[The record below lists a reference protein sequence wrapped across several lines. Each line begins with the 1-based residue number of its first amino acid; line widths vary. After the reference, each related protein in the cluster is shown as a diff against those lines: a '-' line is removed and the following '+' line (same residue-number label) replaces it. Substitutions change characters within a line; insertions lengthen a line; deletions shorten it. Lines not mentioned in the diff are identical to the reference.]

1 MKTFFFEA
9 IKSNPDST
17 MLSPRKTQSVG
28 INTHF
33 HRQMEIL
40 IVHEGVCTAT
50 INGEK
55 YTLNAH
61 DIAIS
66 EPYDLHSWG
75 NEVGRYTCIIIPYS
89 KLNRY
94 NEFRAGRVLK
104 NKVSH
109 DIDFY
114 KKVVKIVDTLYEY
127 YDTTIND
134 DGYIIDCL
142 MKAIVGIIIDNL
154 PFGDKN
160 SRREGDFIQKILS
173 YIDNNYKSDMS
184 LDTISKAFGFSTYHF
199 SKLFNRHVGMH
210 LNAYINMVRTQN
222 VLHLVRDKKVAITD
236 AILDSG
242 FSSITPFYRYFK
254 NTYGTSIKEYLKK

>member
-9 IKSNPDST
+9 ITSNPDST
-17 MLSPRKTQSVG
+17 MLSPRKTQYVG

-75 NEVGRYTCIIIPYS
+75 NEVGKYTCIIIPYS

-154 PFGDKN
+154 PFGDKK
-160 SRREGDFIQKILS
+160 RRNDGDLIQKILS
-173 YIDNNYKSDMS
+173 FIDENYKHDIS
-184 LDTISKAFGFSTYHF
+184 LDTIAKEFGFSSYHF
-199 SKLFNRHVGMH
+199 SKLFNRQVGMH
-210 LNAYINMVRTQN
+210 LNSYINMIRTQN
-222 VLHLVRDKKVAITD
+222 VLNLVRTGGVSVTD

-254 NTYGTSIKEYLKK
+254 QNYGTSIKEYLKK

>member
-1 MKTFFFEA
+1 MENFFFEA
-9 IKSNPDST
+9 VKSNPDTT
-17 MLSPRKTQSVG
+17 MLSPQKTTMVACK
-28 INTHF
+28 THF

-40 IVHEGVCTAT
+40 IVHSGCCTAS
-50 INGEK
+50 INGAK
-55 YTLNAH
+55 YTLTSGS
-61 DIAIS
+61 IAIA

-75 NEVGRYTCIIIPYS
+75 QEIGDYTCMIIPYS
-89 KLNRY
+89 KLNHY

-104 NKVSH
+104 NKVSN
-109 DIDFY
+109 DPDFY
-114 KKVVKIVDTLYEY
+114 KRVVDIVTTLHDY
-127 YDTTIND
+127 YDSTIND

-142 MKAIVGIIIDNL
+142 MKAIVGIIVSTL

-173 YIDNNYKSDMS
+173 FIDNNYKSDMS

-222 VLHLVRDKKVAITD
+222 VLNLVRTGGVSVTD

-242 FSSITPFYRYFK
+242 FSSITPCYRYFK
-254 NTYGTSIKEYLKK
+254 QNYGMSIKEYLKK